1 MLPLKTLPWKPL
13 RNFGGLLN
21 KSWLFSL
28 FVVVQSV
35 SHVWLFVTPMDCTC
49 QVSLSF
55 TVSQSLVKLM
65 SIDSVMP
72 SDHLILCHP
81 LLLLLSIFPNIRVFS
96 SESAFCIRW
105 PKYWSFSL
113 DISPS
118 NECSGLIS
126 FKIDCFY
133 LLAVQGTLKSLLQD
147 HDSKASILWPSAFF
161 WSNSHMTSG
170 KTIALTIMDPCWQSD
185 ASAF

>member
-118 NECSGLIS
+118 NECSGLFS

-133 LLAVQGTLKSLLQD
+133 LFAVQGTLKSLLQD